1 MQRPFRRAF
10 PFVLNLTRFPDLAQM
25 ALPFVKSREERAWD
39 PYFVL
44 QKTYYRGY
52 KALDIKNCSANN
64 AISTR
69 AEMYML
75 VRSEL
80 SRRGQEAS
88 CFYGS
93 CDSLLFESSFYY
105 GNWYR

>member
-1 MQRPFRRAF
+1 MQRPFRDAF
-10 PFVLNLTRFPDLAQM
+10 PFVLNLTRFLDLSQM
-25 ALPFVKSREERAWD
+25 APPVAKSRVRHLIGA
-39 PYFVL
+39 YFVL
-44 QKTYYRGY
+44 QKSYYPGY

-93 CDSLLFESSFYY
+93 CDSLIFESSFY
-105 GNWYR
+105 GNRYR